1 MRTTTQI
8 HTINRKRISE
18 VLAIIALTLL
28 TIDTIHTFISSGTY
42 GFLPLTDLQSG
53 IYLGLPS
60 VIMFFLSFEFA
71 FREKT
76 RLTTSLLIAGGSL
89 LVVSKIIEPMVGSN
103 LYLALAIP
111 YLYYSLIAIG
121 FVILGLGIFRV
132 IRKQ

>member
-28 TIDTIHTFISSGTY
+28 TIDTINTFISSGTY

-71 FREKT
+71 FRQKT

-103 LYLALAIP
+103 VYFALAIP
-111 YLYYSLIAIG
+111 YLYYS
-121 FVILGLGIFRV
+121 
-132 IRKQ
+132 

>member
-1 MRTTTQI
+1 M
-8 HTINRKRISE
+8 
-18 VLAIIALTLL
+18 LAIIALTLL

-42 GFLPLTDLQSG
+42 GFLPLTDLQSR

-89 LVVSKIIEPMVGSN
+89 LVVSKIITSDIYV
-103 LYLALAIP
+103 
-111 YLYYSLIAIG
+111 
-121 FVILGLGIFRV
+121 FVRMKV
-132 IRKQ
+132 